1 MKEKVLKEKN
11 YEVSLRVYKEIKMVI
26 PAKSQDEALQS
37 VEDLVLKGDYEK
49 LFTKEQT
56 KNYVQVKSLQKKPLF
71 CKKRSGFVFL
81 KKWW

>member
-11 YEVSLRVYKEIKMVI
+11 YEVSLSVYKEIKMVI

-81 KKWW
+81 KK

>member
-11 YEVSLRVYKEIKMVI
+11 CEVSLRVYKEIKIVI

-81 KKWW
+81 KK

>member
-49 LFTKEQT
+49 LFTKERT

-81 KKWW
+81 KK

>member
-49 LFTKEQT
+49 LFIKEQT

-81 KKWW
+81 KK

>member
-11 YEVSLRVYKEIKMVI
+11 YEVSLRVYKEIKIVI

-49 LFTKEQT
+49 LFTKEQ
-56 KNYVQVKSLQKKPLF
+56 K
-71 CKKRSGFVFL
+71 
-81 KKWW
+81 